1 MYRLPLE
8 IKQHILG
15 YCNIQDI
22 AILAQASAVLNGL
35 ARDFVQHRLRLLTKP
50 FFENTETLLGILR
63 TCDAVMSGSCALH
76 VLLPANETCWIPSDL
91 DIYVSC
97 RHMACLSVA
106 HLVDT
111 GYVVVCQR
119 TVDAGPYGLSSIHL
133 VVSFANDRQSIDVI
147 VSSTVA
153 AVSPIFEFHSTTMMN
168 FISADHIFCAYP
180 ALTLHLMSL
189 VNAGPI
195 YFEPFG
201 FRTMCALEK
210 YGACGFVLEAC
221 QDVHGVSR
229 LCRLMPRSIADH
241 HCLWVNMNMLGSVSM
256 SPAKVFDCLGFINLI
271 WLLGGYLCGDVYPF
285 IRSQCF
291 LIEDDSHE
299 LLGPQFLGSQE
310 SA

>member
-1 MYRLPLE
+1 RLPLE

-189 VNAGPI
+189 VN
-195 YFEPFG
+195 
-201 FRTMCALEK
+201 
-210 YGACGFVLEAC
+210 
-221 QDVHGVSR
+221 
-229 LCRLMPRSIADH
+229 
-241 HCLWVNMNMLGSVSM
+241 
-256 SPAKVFDCLGFINLI
+256 
-271 WLLGGYLCGDVYPF
+271 
-285 IRSQCF
+285 
-291 LIEDDSHE
+291 
-299 LLGPQFLGSQE
+299 
-310 SA
+310 